1 MPSTT
6 IRISESS
13 RKMLRELAQ
22 QEGESLQAV
31 IDRAIENYRR
41 QRFLEGLHNDFAALR
56 NDDEGW
62 KAEGEE
68 RSAWDVTMA
77 DGERS

>member
-6 IRISESS
+6 IRISEST
-13 RKMLRELAQ
+13 RKILGELAQ

-56 NDDEGW
+56 NDAEGW
-62 KAEGEE
+62 KVEEEE
-68 RSAWDVTMA
+68 RAAWDATLA